1 MHSFSFNIININF
14 LEYAELKKVVIYEN
28 NIEQKKST
36 EENSEGSA
44 AVVISTKILKS
55 IQRVVLILFMHNE
68 NVKNTADKVK

>member
-55 IQRVVLILFMHNE
+55 IQRVLLILFMHNE